1 MAKKGQTTAIATAI
15 GSVVLLM
22 ILGIMLAVNANVV
35 QNVQQTQ
42 ITNTAGCN
50 STVTSGCGFSFNI
63 SGSVLSGMTSYGNQQ
78 TTIWLVTAIGL
89 VIAILLGA
97 FAFVRLTG

>member
-1 MAKKGQTTAIATAI
+1 MGIFAHEKRGQTTAIATAI

-22 ILGIMLAVNANVV
+22 ILGILLAVNANVV
-35 QNVQQTQ
+35 QNVRDTQT
-42 ITNTAGCN
+42 AN
-50 STVTSGCGFSFNI
+50 STAFNI
-63 SGSVLSGMTSYGNQQ
+63 SNSVLTGMVQYGNQQ